1 MSLKKKIYP
10 YHLLILAETKKLCGP
25 PPVLSTESVEAYN
38 TMLLRLIESICPRDF
53 MERLFCRHIAD
64 STWEIIRYTRHKM
77 FLMERKHR
85 QVLDSRAQ
93 HLKAAAQKKQAGPAD
108 GKTGCEPPTDAM
120 RASLKEIEAVM
131 LQSPTEFDH
140 ADALE
145 HGINTAEPLKKLF
158 NAATERGD
166 DFPQKLNRKRDGL
179 PPRLCGS

>member
-1 MSLKKKIYP
+1 MSLKKRPTRTICSYW
-10 YHLLILAETKKLCGP
+10 LTKKLCGP

-38 TMLLRLIESICPRDF
+38 TMLLRLIESIWPKDF
-53 MERLFCRHIAD
+53 IERLFCRHIAD
-64 STWEIIRYTRHKM
+64 STWEIIRFTRHKM
-77 FLMERKHR
+77 LLMERRHR
-85 QVLDSRAQ
+85 QVLDGRAQ

-145 HGINTAEPLKKLF
+145 HGIEYAERLDKLL
-158 NAATERGD
+158 NAATARRDDVLRQLERY
-166 DFPQKLNRKRDGL
+166 RDGL
-179 PPRLCGS
+179 SARQFGS